1 MDQVHASSE
10 NVLARLS
17 TELESAVE
25 RASHYTVTVYGRRRL
40 PGTGVIWSEDG
51 WVVTAN
57 HIVERDEDLEVG
69 LPDGRRVPATLRGR
83 DPGSDLALLSI
94 EGGAGTP
101 VSRTERDARPGQL
114 VLAIGRP
121 GENGAMA
128 SFGIVNAVGGRRAAA
143 DAPGESVLRSD
154 VAMLPGFSGGP
165 LVDAEGAM
173 VGLNTSMLDR
183 SGGVTVRNAWID
195 QVVGTL
201 REHGKVRQA
210 YLGIGAQSVALPA
223 ALRSEGEGSPA
234 RGLLVVGVEPDGPA
248 DHSGIMLGDLVLAIA
263 GTPVQDVDDLQRS
276 LRDHGVGDQA
286 ALDLVRGGERQ
297 ALTVTIGERP

>member
-1 MDQVHASSE
+1 MDHRQGMTD

-17 TELESAVE
+17 TDLESAVE
-25 RASHYTVTVYGRRRL
+25 RASQSTVTVYGRRRL
-40 PGTGVIWSEDG
+40 PGTGVIWSQDG

-57 HIVERDEDLEVG
+57 HIVERDEEIEVG

-83 DPGSDLALLSI
+83 DPGSDLALLSV
-94 EGGAGTP
+94 EGITGSP
-101 VSRTERDARPGQL
+101 VTRSGRDPRPGQL

-121 GENGAMA
+121 GETGAMA
-128 SFGIVNAVGGRRAAA
+128 SFGIVNAVGGRRSAA

-173 VGLNTSMLDR
+173 IGLNTSMLDR
-183 SGGVTVRNAWID
+183 SGGVTILNAWID

-210 YLGIGAQSVALPA
+210 YLGIGAQSVALPPT
-223 ALRSEGEGSPA
+223 LRGTGEDDPA
-234 RGLLVVGVEPDGPA
+234 RGLLVVGVEPAGPA
-248 DHSGIMLGDLVLAIA
+248 EHSGVMLGDLVLAIA
-263 GTPVQDVDDLQRS
+263 GTPVQDVEDLQRS

-286 ALDLVRGGERQ
+286 TLDLIRGGERQ
-297 ALTVTIGERP
+297 SVTVTIGERP

>member
-1 MDQVHASSE
+1 MDHPQGMMD

-17 TELESAVE
+17 TDLESAVE
-25 RASHYTVTVYGRRRL
+25 RASQSTVTVYGRRRL
-40 PGTGVIWSEDG
+40 PGTGVIWSQDG

-57 HIVERDEDLEVG
+57 HIVERDEEIEVG

-83 DPGSDLALLSI
+83 DPGSDLALLSV
-94 EGGAGTP
+94 EGIIGSP
-101 VSRTERDARPGQL
+101 VTRSGRDPRPGQL

-121 GENGAMA
+121 GETGAMA
-128 SFGIVNAVGGRRAAA
+128 SFGIVNAVGGRRSAA

-173 VGLNTSMLDR
+173 IGLNTSMLDR
-183 SGGVTVRNAWID
+183 SGGVTILNAWID

-210 YLGIGAQSVALPA
+210 YLGIGAQSVALPPT
-223 ALRSEGEGSPA
+223 LRGTGEDDPA
-234 RGLLVVGVEPDGPA
+234 RGLLVVGVEPAGPA
-248 DHSGIMLGDLVLAIA
+248 EHSGVMLGDLVLAIA
-263 GTPVQDVDDLQRS
+263 GTPVQDVEDLQRS

-286 ALDLVRGGERQ
+286 TLDLIRGGERQ
-297 ALTVTIGERP
+297 SVTMTIGERP

>member
-1 MDQVHASSE
+1 MDHPQGMTD

-17 TELESAVE
+17 TDLESAVE
-25 RASHYTVTVYGRRRL
+25 RASQSTVTVYGRRRL
-40 PGTGVIWSEDG
+40 PGTGVIWSQDG

-57 HIVERDEDLEVG
+57 HIVERDEEIEVG

-83 DPGSDLALLSI
+83 DPGSDLALLSV
-94 EGGAGTP
+94 EGIIGSP
-101 VSRTERDARPGQL
+101 VTRSGRDPRPGQL

-121 GENGAMA
+121 GETGAMA
-128 SFGIVNAVGGRRAAA
+128 SFGIVNAVGGRRSAA

-173 VGLNTSMLDR
+173 IGLNTSMLDR
-183 SGGVTVRNAWID
+183 SGGVTILNAWID

-210 YLGIGAQSVALPA
+210 YLGIGAQSVALPPT
-223 ALRSEGEGSPA
+223 LRGTGEDDPA
-234 RGLLVVGVEPDGPA
+234 RGLLVVGVEPAGPA
-248 DHSGIMLGDLVLAIA
+248 GHSGVMLGDLVLAIA
-263 GTPVQDVDDLQRS
+263 GTPVQDVEDLQRS

-286 ALDLVRGGERQ
+286 TLDLIRGGERQ
-297 ALTVTIGERP
+297 SVTVTIGERP

>member
-1 MDQVHASSE
+1 MDHRQGMTD

-17 TELESAVE
+17 TDLESAVE
-25 RASHYTVTVYGRRRL
+25 RASQSTVTVYGRRRL
-40 PGTGVIWSEDG
+40 PGTGVIWSQDG

-57 HIVERDEDLEVG
+57 HIVERDEEIEVG

-83 DPGSDLALLSI
+83 DPGSDLALLSV
-94 EGGAGTP
+94 EGIIGSP
-101 VSRTERDARPGQL
+101 VTRSGRDPRPGQL

-121 GENGAMA
+121 GETGAMA
-128 SFGIVNAVGGRRAAA
+128 SFGIVNAVGGRRSAA

-173 VGLNTSMLDR
+173 IGLNTSMLDR
-183 SGGVTVRNAWID
+183 SGGVTILNAWID

-210 YLGIGAQSVALPA
+210 YLGIGAQSVALPPT
-223 ALRSEGEGSPA
+223 LRGTGEDDPA
-234 RGLLVVGVEPDGPA
+234 RGLLVVGVEPAGPA
-248 DHSGIMLGDLVLAIA
+248 EHSGVMLGDLVLAIA
-263 GTPVQDVDDLQRS
+263 GTPVQDVEDLQRS

-286 ALDLVRGGERQ
+286 TLDLIRGGERQ
-297 ALTVTIGERP
+297 SVTVTIGERP

>member
-1 MDQVHASSE
+1 MDHPQGMTD

-17 TELESAVE
+17 TDLESAVE
-25 RASHYTVTVYGRRRL
+25 RASQSTVTVYGRRRL
-40 PGTGVIWSEDG
+40 PGTGVIWSQDG

-57 HIVERDEDLEVG
+57 HIVERDEEIEVG

-83 DPGSDLALLSI
+83 DPGSDLALLSV
-94 EGGAGTP
+94 EGIIGSP
-101 VSRTERDARPGQL
+101 VTRSGRDPRPGQL

-121 GENGAMA
+121 GETGAMA
-128 SFGIVNAVGGRRAAA
+128 SFGIVNAVGGRRSAA

-173 VGLNTSMLDR
+173 IGLNTSMLDR
-183 SGGVTVRNAWID
+183 SGGVTILNAWID

-210 YLGIGAQSVALPA
+210 YLGIGAQSVALPPT
-223 ALRSEGEGSPA
+223 LRGTGEDDPA
-234 RGLLVVGVEPDGPA
+234 RGLLVVGVEPAGPA
-248 DHSGIMLGDLVLAIA
+248 EHSGVMLGDLVLAIA
-263 GTPVQDVDDLQRS
+263 GTPVQDVEDLQRS

-286 ALDLVRGGERQ
+286 TLDLIRGGERQ
-297 ALTVTIGERP
+297 SVTVTIGERP

>member
-1 MDQVHASSE
+1 MDHPQGMMD

-17 TELESAVE
+17 TDLESAVE
-25 RASHYTVTVYGRRRL
+25 RASQSTVTVYGRRRL
-40 PGTGVIWSEDG
+40 PGTGVIWSQDG

-57 HIVERDEDLEVG
+57 HIVERDEEIEVG

-83 DPGSDLALLSI
+83 DPGSDLALLSV
-94 EGGAGTP
+94 EGIIGSP
-101 VSRTERDARPGQL
+101 VTRSGRDPRPGQL

-121 GENGAMA
+121 GETGAMA
-128 SFGIVNAVGGRRAAA
+128 SFGIVNAVGGRRSAA

-173 VGLNTSMLDR
+173 IGLNTSMLDR
-183 SGGVTVRNAWID
+183 SGGVTILNAWID

-210 YLGIGAQSVALPA
+210 YLGIGAQSVALPPT
-223 ALRSEGEGSPA
+223 LRGTGEDDPA
-234 RGLLVVGVEPDGPA
+234 RGLLVVGVEPAGPA
-248 DHSGIMLGDLVLAIA
+248 EHSGVMLGDLVLAIA
-263 GTPVQDVDDLQRS
+263 GTPVQDVEDLQRS

-286 ALDLVRGGERQ
+286 TLDLIRGGERQ
-297 ALTVTIGERP
+297 SVTVTIGERP